1 MNTWRNFSLAAVAAI
16 AAGTLTAQTPEANK
30 PSTGTDPSAASS
42 PHQRGATHDEK
53 TTESSTRAGTTPSAA
68 SSPHQ
73 HEATKMKAGGAET
86 PTPDA
91 FVKKA
96 AMAGMT
102 EVELAKLALDKSQ
115 DANVRGFAQR
125 MVSDHGKANM
135 ELTAIAKRKSLEV
148 PKSLDSEH
156 QKKVQ
161 ELAGKSGTEF
171 DASYAQHM
179 AMDHDKAAALFEG
192 ASKGNDAELASF
204 AQKTLPTI
212 KEHQKLAKD
221 LKSQARSATAPAST
235 TPR

>member
-1 MNTWRNFSLAAVAAI
+1 MNTWRNFSLAVLAAV
-16 AAGTLTAQTPEANK
+16 AAGTLTAQTPEGQK
-30 PSTGTDPSAASS
+30 PSTTTDPSAASS
-42 PHQRGATHDEK
+42 PHQRGATHEQ
-53 TTESSTRAGTTPSAA
+53 TTESSTKAGTTPSAA

-73 HEATKMKAGGAET
+73 HEATKMAAGAENPST
-86 PTPDA
+86 

-96 AMAGMT
+96 SMAGMT
-102 EVELAKLALDKSQ
+102 EVELAKLALDKSK

-125 MVSDHGKANM
+125 MVSDHGKANT
-135 ELTAIAKRKSLEV
+135 ELTAIAKRKNLEV
-148 PKSLDSEH
+148 SKSLDAEH

-161 ELAGKSGTEF
+161 ELSGKSGAEF
-171 DASYAQHM
+171 DAAYAQHM
-179 AMDHDKAAALFEG
+179 TMDHDKAAALFEG

-221 LKSQARSATAPAST
+221 LKAQTRSAAASGS